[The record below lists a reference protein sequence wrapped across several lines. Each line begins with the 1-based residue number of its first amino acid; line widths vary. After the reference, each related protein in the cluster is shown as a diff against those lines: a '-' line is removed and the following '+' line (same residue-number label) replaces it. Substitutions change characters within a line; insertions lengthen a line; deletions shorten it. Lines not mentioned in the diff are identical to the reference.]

1 MATGERVRN
10 TYVTYLL
17 LENSLRKLGL
27 MFYNI
32 VLLHDNIIKAEMRQE
47 IGVRLIS

>member
-1 MATGERVRN
+1 MATGVRVRN

-27 MFYNI
+27 MFYSMIKSHDFI
-32 VLLHDNIIKAEMRQE
+32 VKVEIRQKMD
-47 IGVRLIS
+47 VRPIS